1 MLTSDAIDLLARTPD
16 AVTAMLTG
24 LPDAWLHRDDG
35 EGTWSAYAVAG
46 HLLHG
51 DATNWLPRIRLIME
65 HGTGR
70 TFAAFDRVAML
81 NWEPEPMNDLLDRFR
96 TTRAGSLAAL
106 EALELTSRDLAR
118 SGTHPE
124 FGEVTLSQVL
134 AAWVAHDLTHLAQI
148 AEVLAGRYR
157 DEVGPYR
164 RYMPA
169 LERFVPAE

>member
-1 MLTSDAIDLLARTPD
+1 MLISDATTLLARTPD
-16 AVTAMLTG
+16 AVTALLRG
-24 LPDAWLHRDDG
+24 LPDAWVHRDDG

-51 DATNWLPRIRLIME
+51 DATNWLPRIRVIVE

-70 TFAAFDRVAML
+70 TFAPFNRVAML
-81 NWEPEPMNDLLDRFR
+81 DWEREPVAELVERFR
-96 TTRAGSLAAL
+96 SARAASLEDLDAL
-106 EALELTSRDLAR
+106 GLTQDDLAR

-124 FGEVTLSQVL
+124 FGTVTLEQVL

-148 AEVLAGRYR
+148 GEVLAGRYR

-169 LERFVPAE
+169 LERFAPAE